1 MILTKCAVYKKTASV
16 YRNFINSGNLSK
28 NKYDFRQY
36 GEKLFPLSTCWCHNA
51 TIRTKHILMLGS
63 DRIAVYLSTACYPI
77 ASDFLLSVL
86 QNILEF
92 SMLLPFLLRQKQGDF
107 REKFFTKG
115 SSSCHTEGRN
125 LMGRKDTLS
134 TEYLSDNAR
143 FADICNYCLFDG
155 QDVIR
160 AEDLRE
166 MDTKEFLELAGLSGR
181 GQQIQR
187 IRDILS
193 GLFWKSSSI
202 RTVSRR
208 WNRSL
213 PARRHCTI

>member
-1 MILTKCAVYKKTASV
+1 
-16 YRNFINSGNLSK
+16 
-28 NKYDFRQY
+28 
-36 GEKLFPLSTCWCHNA
+36 
-51 TIRTKHILMLGS
+51 
-63 DRIAVYLSTACYPI
+63 
-77 ASDFLLSVL
+77 
-86 QNILEF
+86 
-92 SMLLPFLLRQKQGDF
+92 
-107 REKFFTKG
+107 
-115 SSSCHTEGRN
+115 
-125 LMGRKDTLS
+125 MGRKDIVS